1 MMDKSYGIGGT
12 EVKLDANEA
21 LQEIPQNKTLLVEKL
36 THNQP
41 VKAEMVKGLKTVEEV
56 FDHYKPNVDM
66 EFSTE
71 DGVIQKEKLRFAHLG
86 DFGKNGIINQSDFLK
101 DLDTEK
107 EQYVK
112 IVKQLKTNKILRAAL
127 TDPEAKQAL
136 LDSLQSLISELEQS
150 K

>member
-1 MMDKSYGIGGT
+1 MDNSYGIGGT
-12 EVKLDANEA
+12 EVRQDANEA
-21 LQEIPQNKTLLVEKL
+21 LQEIPQNRTLLVEKL
-36 THNQP
+36 TQDQP

-56 FDHYKPNVDM
+56 FDHYKPNVEM
-66 EFSTE
+66 EFSNE
-71 DGVIQKEKLRFAHLG
+71 DGVTSKEKLTFSNLG

-107 EQYVK
+107 EQYIK

-127 TDPEAKQAL
+127 TDPQAKQAL
-136 LDSLQSLISELEQS
+136 LDSLQSLISELQES

>member
-12 EVKLDANEA
+12 EVKQDANEA
-21 LQEIPQNKTLLVEKL
+21 LQEIPQNRTLLVEKL
-36 THNQP
+36 TQNQP
-41 VKAEMVKGLKTVEEV
+41 VKAEMVKGLKTIDDV
-56 FDHYKPNVDM
+56 FAHYKPNVDM
-66 EFSTE
+66 EFSNE
-71 DGVIQKEKLRFAHLG
+71 DGVTSKEKLNFSNLG

-107 EQYVK
+107 EQYIK

-127 TDPEAKQAL
+127 TDPEAKKAL
-136 LDSLQSLISELEQS
+136 LDSLQSLMSELDQS